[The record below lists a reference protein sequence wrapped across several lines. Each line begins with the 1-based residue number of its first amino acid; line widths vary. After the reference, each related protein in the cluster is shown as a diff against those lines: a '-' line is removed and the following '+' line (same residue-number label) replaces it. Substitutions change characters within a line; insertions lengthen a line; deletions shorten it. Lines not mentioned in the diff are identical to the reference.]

1 MYKIERKKTMNYKMI
16 DLLDKVIDPD
26 KEMHKDL
33 LIKVGVIS
41 SDGKIELTKVNL
53 MTGAF
58 TYVMMDLIE
67 EVD

>member
-1 MYKIERKKTMNYKMI
+1 MNYKMI

-41 SDGKIELTKVNL
+41 SDGKIELTKMNL

>member
-41 SDGKIELTKVNL
+41 SDGKIELTKMNL